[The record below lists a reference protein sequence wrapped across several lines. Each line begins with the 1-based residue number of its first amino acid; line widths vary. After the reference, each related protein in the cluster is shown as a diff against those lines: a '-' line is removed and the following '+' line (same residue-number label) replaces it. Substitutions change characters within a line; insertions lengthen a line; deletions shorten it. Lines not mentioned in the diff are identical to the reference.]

1 MFQFYRP
8 QRFCSIFGFSLIFF
22 LFLTVPCKALSPGEV
37 LVVGNGNSEAGMRLA
52 AYYMQKRG
60 IPDKNLV
67 KLSLTLNEVC
77 SREEY
82 EKQIAQPVR
91 KHLKE
96 AYPGYYIRCLV
107 LMYGVPLKV
116 APPKSAGEEKEKMK
130 KLKEERRQIKAQLK
144 ELSDTGSEQYKTLKN
159 DLQGLT
165 RKISVLEMSDRR
177 ASVDSELSLVL
188 KEDYPLSGWQPNPL
202 YVTNK
207 DKMNF
212 LEKLNV
218 MMISRLDGPS
228 ESVVKRIVDDSLLAE
243 QKGLN
248 GTAYFDARWPESATK
263 PASAYANY
271 DRSIHR
277 AAKRV
282 KAGGRFAVV
291 KQETDKLFQPGEG
304 LEAALYCGWYSLG
317 QYVDAFT
324 WQPGSIGYHIA
335 SSECATL
342 KKKGSRVWCK
352 MMLEKGVAATLGPV
366 NEPYIQA
373 FPLPEVFFTILL
385 EGSHSLVET
394 YYLSLPYLSWKMV
407 LIGDPLYRPFKEK

>member
-1 MFQFYRP
+1 
-8 QRFCSIFGFSLIFF
+8 
-22 LFLTVPCKALSPGEV
+22 
-37 LVVGNGNSEAGMRLA
+37 
-52 AYYMQKRG
+52 
-60 IPDKNLV
+60 
-67 KLSLTLNEVC
+67 
-77 SREEY
+77 
-82 EKQIAQPVR
+82 
-91 KHLKE
+91 
-96 AYPGYYIRCLV
+96 
-107 LMYGVPLKV
+107 
-116 APPKSAGEEKEKMK
+116 
-130 KLKEERRQIKAQLK
+130 LKEERRQIKTQLK

-159 DLQGLT
+159 DLQRLNRGITL
-165 RKISVLEMSDRR
+165 LQNSDRR

-188 KEDYPLSGWQPNPL
+188 KEDYPLSGWQLNPL

-207 DKMNF
+207 EMNF
-212 LEKLNV
+212 LEKLNI
-218 MMISRLDGPS
+218 MMVSRLDGPS

-248 GTAYFDARWPESATK
+248 GTAYFDARWPESTK

-342 KKKGSRVWCK
+342 KKKDSRVWCK

-394 YYLSLPYLSWKMV
+394 YFLSLPYLSWKMV
-407 LIGDPLYRPFKEK
+407 LIGDPLYRPFKKK